1 MSNGV
6 VRSLQE
12 KIREANKKKKK
23 NRANSRG
30 GGLSMCDG
38 FSEVLRERG
47 SYRKKNELEKK
58 FEKKL
63 REKNGA
69 FSSMML

>member
-1 MSNGV
+1 
-6 VRSLQE
+6 
-12 KIREANKKKKK
+12 
-23 NRANSRG
+23 
-30 GGLSMCDG
+30 MCDG

>member
-1 MSNGV
+1 
-6 VRSLQE
+6 
-12 KIREANKKKKK
+12 
-23 NRANSRG
+23 
-30 GGLSMCDG
+30 MCDG
-38 FSEVLRERG
+38 FLEVLRERG